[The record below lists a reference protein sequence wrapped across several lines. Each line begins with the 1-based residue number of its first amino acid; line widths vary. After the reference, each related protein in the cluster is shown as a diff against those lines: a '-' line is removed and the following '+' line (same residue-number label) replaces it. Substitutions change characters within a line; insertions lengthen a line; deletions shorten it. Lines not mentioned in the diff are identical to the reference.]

1 MTYEHSPELYH
12 YGVLGMK
19 WGVRRYQNNDGSL
32 NSLGRSRQE
41 YRDAKSKQKEVFREQ
56 RRKGGFVGF
65 GINGIAKLNRAK
77 NTYTQARLDTLQA
90 KAKYVAAKSKNPDK
104 TEFNTYRKAMQKNG
118 IRGSASDIAS
128 EGYSTKLYN
137 RVKIEKGKAYADR
150 MEKAVQKQAIT
161 NIVTSAAVTAG
172 IIVVKAYLDANR
184 G

>member
-56 RRKGGFVGF
+56 RRKGGFVGL

-90 KAKYVAAKSKNPDK
+90 KAKYVAAK
-104 TEFNTYRKAMQKNG
+104 
-118 IRGSASDIAS
+118 I
-128 EGYSTKLYN
+128 
-137 RVKIEKGKAYADR
+137 
-150 MEKAVQKQAIT
+150 
-161 NIVTSAAVTAG
+161 
-172 IIVVKAYLDANR
+172 
-184 G
+184 